1 MFDSIL
7 TSSLKHSLKSY
18 GPTISR
24 VPFDPSNR
32 EHLES
37 ARSFLKEGRWGNVQF
52 LCEEPYRTVPE
63 TVIHKLSLNS
73 IDRLIEI
80 AEKTHV

>member
-24 VPFDPSNR
+24 VPFDPTNK
-32 EHLES
+32 EHLAS
-37 ARSFLKEGRWGNVQF
+37 ARLFLTEGKWGNVQF

-63 TVIHKLSLNS
+63 TVIHKLSIRS
-73 IDRLIEI
+73 IDRLLEL
-80 AEKTHV
+80 AEKSE

>member
-7 TSSLKHSLKSY
+7 TSSLKHSMKLY

-24 VPFDPSNR
+24 VAFDPSNR

-63 TVIHKLSLNS
+63 TVIRKLTLNS
-73 IDRLIEI
+73 IDKLLELE
-80 AEKTHV
+80 EKSQ

>member
-7 TSSLKHSLKSY
+7 SSSLKHSLKSY

-24 VPFDPSNR
+24 VPFDPKNR

-37 ARSFLKEGRWGNVQF
+37 ARLFFTEGRWGNVHF
-52 LCEEPYRTVPE
+52 LCEEPFHTVPE
-63 TVIHKLSLNS
+63 TVMHKLSIRS
-73 IDRLIEI
+73 IDRLLEL
-80 AEKTHV
+80 AEK